1 MSESPAWRWGGQP
14 RRRTDHC
21 ASARYR
27 RMAPNSV
34 QRTQRAGELAAENR
48 CVKRATHPIPLS
60 WSQGRMQYITWTRDT
75 LPATRRGPPDCRIR
89 IGEGAGGDAYCHC
102 KQQKIE
108 SIISSRTSVDG
119 SVGSSCTC
127 CLSRNRGWVSR
138 SQKKISLSPSF
149 IWNLPHSK

>member
-48 CVKRATHPIPLS
+48 CVKRATHHIPLFMVP
-60 WSQGRMQYITWTRDT
+60 RTNAIHNMDTRHPTSDKERSAR
-75 LPATRRGPPDCRIR
+75 LQNQNRRRRRRRRRLLLQAAEDRIHHFEPD
-89 IGEGAGGDAYCHC
+89 
-102 KQQKIE
+102 Q
-108 SIISSRTSVDG
+108 
-119 SVGSSCTC
+119 
-127 CLSRNRGWVSR
+127 RGWLGRVLR
-138 SQKKISLSPSF
+138 EDTGRVMHL
-149 IWNLPHSK
+149 